1 MLRKLGTIFID
12 RNVLA
17 RTNGFVRNYKA
28 TVGIKHP
35 NNRMMEQQVRHAA
48 QELSKVLN
56 CDEGKCLKLFRSY
69 PELRNRTLSQILH
82 AARMLKTSF
91 DNESIIRYGRILA
104 RPWVTIQHQKYI
116 LEELGLQQVNLR
128 HVIVFPY
135 ILQRTLY
142 ELKTV
147 DKLIALHSDV
157 LTVVVNQ
164 IPDCPRS
171 LTDRLLQ
178 VLPAERLMSI
188 PVAKFW
194 AIFMTEYLKGRLK
207 VDDSHESVKAPN
219 VVMQSVRLMDAKL
232 NILQKILGLDLDTI
246 RSSEYFLTLDTF
258 NLQALVDRVDTLSSF
273 TLADLA
279 RKEPSILSADPDNIC
294 KVESILEDHEIM
306 PQQVWC
312 HPQVYLYHANLLSER
327 FSLVNTSVDIAM
339 HRESLMFLRV
349 LTNNWDVQ
357 RENIGVSNLKLQATN
372 DLIRYLQ
379 RRLKIVDHNEKM
391 MFATKLRLH
400 KTSLLS
406 SPMNTQCSATVLL
419 GELSLSKEQIMAA
432 PGLLLHSQEV
442 LREGWAV
449 LQELDYIKELGLGKE
464 WRKFKFAGE
473 MLLYEIECGI
483 VRQTEKADTD
493 RLRYPS
499 QSIYFAKRAHCKEF
513 DEDFVYGDSTEN
525 SADTETCKSHTSDN
539 LTGNISATSNWR
551 PLPPARFE
559 EIKMSSKPVLNCAVN
574 SEDGEDTT
582 DSPIES
588 AKKKVDTLLGELGFD
603 RDTIQKSSFLYNVD
617 ISNLQEIIHRIPS
630 LATFTLRE
638 IVREEPRILTAKVD
652 KICEIEYIL
661 YHQRVTPEQVWLFP
675 LIYVCR
681 PNVLLK
687 RFTELNKL
695 TEGSVHRNSP
705 LFLRQ
710 LVRNRNRLRDHELH
724 ALQPDLLKGV
734 NRDFLKYVS
743 SRLQISTKK
752 QKLDLSKKLRLH
764 QSTSIGGCLLTAKD
778 SANFLISELGFSI
791 EQIRWAPGLL
801 LFNYRVLRQAWCNLR
816 RLSYT
821 QKLGLGDAWK
831 KSKIVGEMLLYGIEN
846 DPELHAIEASE
857 PFHSVFNTDTGE
869 LNMQTAD
876 VLLFEPD
883 ASAVTS
889 VNSRVW
895 HLPRPKQLT
904 ELDTAI
910 FGAPMSESRFRTNKS
925 RHCLSSSK
933 NFSHPTY
940 SKCPFV
946 LKKIQLGS
954 NVYYKRVLS
963 KPNSKRTSSI
973 KIIRF
978 QSSR

>member
-464 WRKFKFAGE
+464 WRKFKFA
-473 MLLYEIECGI
+473 
-483 VRQTEKADTD
+483 
-493 RLRYPS
+493 
-499 QSIYFAKRAHCKEF
+499 
-513 DEDFVYGDSTEN
+513 
-525 SADTETCKSHTSDN
+525 
-539 LTGNISATSNWR
+539 
-551 PLPPARFE
+551 
-559 EIKMSSKPVLNCAVN
+559 
-574 SEDGEDTT
+574 
-582 DSPIES
+582 
-588 AKKKVDTLLGELGFD
+588 VDTLLGELGFD

>member
-464 WRKFKFAGE
+464 WRKFKFA
-473 MLLYEIECGI
+473 
-483 VRQTEKADTD
+483 
-493 RLRYPS
+493 
-499 QSIYFAKRAHCKEF
+499 
-513 DEDFVYGDSTEN
+513 
-525 SADTETCKSHTSDN
+525 
-539 LTGNISATSNWR
+539 
-551 PLPPARFE
+551 
-559 EIKMSSKPVLNCAVN
+559 
-574 SEDGEDTT
+574 
-582 DSPIES
+582 
-588 AKKKVDTLLGELGFD
+588 VDTLLGELGFD

-910 FGAPMSESRFRTNKS
+910 FGGPMSESSFRTNKS